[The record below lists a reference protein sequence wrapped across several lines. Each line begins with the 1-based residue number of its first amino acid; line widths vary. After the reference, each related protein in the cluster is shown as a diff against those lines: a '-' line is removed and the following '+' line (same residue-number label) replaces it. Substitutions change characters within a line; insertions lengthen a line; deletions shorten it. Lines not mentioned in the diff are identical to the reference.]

1 MMFALT
7 LLVLA
12 AFFAGLID
20 SIAGGGGLISLPAL
34 LAYGLPAH
42 IALGTNKMQSTC
54 GTTFALANFHRNA
67 KVVWKTALTGIP
79 FALLGSVLGARIAL
93 VIPQIYLAKVL
104 VVLLPPAAILMFVCR
119 SNLSS
124 PHKRGPRSHA
134 LDSRFRWNDRILPTI
149 LICSTIGIYDGF
161 FGPGTGT
168 FLIVALVIFLGIPAV
183 QSSAT
188 AKTFNLASNIGAFFT
203 FMLSGHIDYKIGVV
217 MAGANIC
224 GNLIGSHLAIK
235 RGDTFVQK
243 IVYVSLALLFVY
255 LLWKYYI

>member
-1 MMFALT
+1 MPLIYVFLF
-7 LLVLA
+7 LA

-34 LAYGLPAH
+34 LACGLPAH

-67 KVVWKTALTGIP
+67 KVVWRTAFIGIP
-79 FALLGSVLGARIAL
+79 FALLGSVLGAKIAL
-93 VIPQIYLAKVL
+93 IIPQIYLAKIL
-104 VVLLPPAAILMFVCR
+104 VVLLPPAAILMFTSRTLIR
-119 SNLSS
+119 SEAPLSTT
-124 PHKRGPRSHA
+124 HKTRRTTM
-134 LDSRFRWNDRILPTI
+134 ITI
-149 LICSTIGIYDGF
+149 LVCLAIGIYDGF

-168 FLIVALVIFLGIPAV
+168 FLIVALVIFMGIPAV

-188 AKTFNLASNIGAFFT
+188 AKTFNLASNIGAFFM
-203 FMLSGHIDYKIGVV
+203 FMVSGHIDYKIGAI

-243 IVYVSLALLFVY
+243 IVYVSLALLFFY
-255 LLWKYYI
+255 LVWKYYI